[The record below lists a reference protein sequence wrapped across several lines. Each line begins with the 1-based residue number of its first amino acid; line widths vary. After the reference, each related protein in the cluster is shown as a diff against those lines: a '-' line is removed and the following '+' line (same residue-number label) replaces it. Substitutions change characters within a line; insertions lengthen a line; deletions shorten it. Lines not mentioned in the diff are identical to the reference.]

1 MKYSQHVDHV
11 MWSLLEHMYDMYP
24 AQGGTHK
31 PCGQSS
37 GRGVSEKTMFVHI
50 WGREGLE
57 ACPRGQ
63 KCITATYPFCAHEFK
78 CPFGVT
84 I

>member
-31 PCGQSS
+31 QCGQSS
-37 GRGVSEKTMFVHI
+37 GRGKNHVCTHM
-50 WGREGLE
+50 GEGGFRAGVL
-57 ACPRGQ
+57 
-63 KCITATYPFCAHEFK
+63 KLWTSTFLMH
-78 CPFGVT
+78 FGVLNLE
-84 I
+84 IYV

>member
-31 PCGQSS
+31 PCGLD
-37 GRGVSEKTMFVHI
+37 VSLFEKILTMQKRAL
-50 WGREGLE
+50 GGL
-57 ACPRGQ
+57 
-63 KCITATYPFCAHEFK
+63 
-78 CPFGVT
+78 
-84 I
+84 